1 MDFVAYLKEA
11 GPFTTPLCVFMA
23 IAGRVAFKYLTDQN
37 TALRA
42 ELVTAKTTEIE
53 LREKIADRFER
64 AAREYA
70 EVGEAT
76 RNSLRELREF
86 ILSKLGIQT

>member
-1 MDFVAYLKEA
+1 MDFVAYLQQA

-23 IAGRVAFKYLTDQN
+23 IAGKVAFKYLTDQN
-37 TALRA
+37 AALKA
-42 ELVTAKTTEIE
+42 ELVVAKTTEVE
-53 LREKIADRFER
+53 LREKIADRFEK
-64 AAREYA
+64 AAREYV

-86 ILSKLGIQT
+86 ILSRLGIQT